1 MRKIIATEFYSL
13 DGLISDSEDKQD
25 WVTANFSADMGAY
38 VDSAYAGSDTLL
50 LGAVTYKIMAAY
62 WPTAD
67 TNPDAFE
74 GDAEFAS
81 TINSMKK
88 IVFSKAPLTPDWNN
102 SEFWPQVEADKIRRM
117 KADDG
122 KNMLIVGSATIVQQL
137 TALGLIDEYHLLVHP
152 VILSQGKPLFHVLE
166 QRHPLK
172 LLEAKPFENDVV
184 LLRYQSDPT
193 PI

>member
-1 MRKIIATEFYSL
+1 MRKIIATEFYSI
-13 DGLISDSEDKQD
+13 DGLMSDPEDKQD
-25 WVTANFSADMGAY
+25 WVTENFSADMGAY

-88 IVFSKAPLTPDWNN
+88 IVFSKAPLMPQWNN
-102 SEFWPQVEADKIRRM
+102 SEFWPQMDGDKIRRM

-152 VILSQGKPLFHVLE
+152 VILSQGKPLFHGLE
-166 QRHPLK
+166 QRYPLK

-184 LLRYQSDPT
+184 LLRYQSVPAQ
-193 PI
+193 

>member
-13 DGLISDSEDKQD
+13 DGLMSDSEDKQD
-25 WVTANFSADMGAY
+25 WVTENFSADMGAY

-122 KNMLIVGSATIVQQL
+122 KNMLIVGSASIVQQL
-137 TALGLIDEYHLLVHP
+137 TALRLIDEYHLLVHP
-152 VILSQGKPLFHVLE
+152 VILSQGKPLFHGLE

-193 PI
+193 SI